1 MAKYQKLTIPFV
13 GKDVGQQRILFIA
26 NGNLK
31 GTTSWED
38 ISPEKKLKR
47 KRIN

>member
-1 MAKYQKLTIPFV
+1 MAKYQKLTILLA
-13 GKDVGQQRILFIA
+13 GKDVGQQRILFMA

-38 ISPEKKLKR
+38 ISPEKKLKI
-47 KRIN
+47 KRN